1 MKYLFLG
8 FLLVLAQACQFFEAK
23 VPDEEQL
30 LKERLEQVNW
40 NEVTVYP
47 SLPKCDKYYDKEQKK
62 ACFFSSMQNLLQ
74 EKIQPDTL
82 SFLQSKTD
90 TLWVK
95 VTIKPDA
102 SLVFEP
108 QIDDFQEPEKSVVLE
123 LINTQLV
130 NFPAIEP
137 AQKEG
142 IPVTTQ
148 FLLPIVIKSEIQ

>member
-8 FLLVLAQACQFFEAK
+8 ILLFLAQSCQFFEAK
-23 VPDEEQL
+23 VPDEQQL
-30 LKERLEQVNW
+30 LDARLEQINW

-47 SLPKCDKYYDKEQKK
+47 SLPNCDKYYDKELKK

-102 SLVFEP
+102 SLIFEP
-108 QIDDFQEPEKSVVLE
+108 QIDDFQEPEKSIVLE

-148 FLLPIVIKSEIQ
+148 FLLPIVIKSEL

>member
-1 MKYLFLG
+1 MI
-8 FLLVLAQACQFFEAK
+8 FLLVLVQACQFFEAK
-23 VPDEEQL
+23 VLDEQQL
-30 LKERLEQVNW
+30 LEERLNQVNW

-47 SLPKCDKYYDKEQKK
+47 SLPTCNKYYDKEQKK
-62 ACFFSSMQNLLQ
+62 TCFFTSMQKLLQ

-82 SFLQSKTD
+82 SFLQQKTD

-102 SLVFEP
+102 TLTFEP
-108 QIDDFQEPEKSVVLE
+108 QIENFQESEKATLLE
-123 LINTQLV
+123 LIKAQLV
-130 NFPAIEP
+130 DFPAIEP

-148 FLLPIVIKSEIQ
+148 FLLPIVVKTEL